1 VLELYFV
8 FYFLPKKMTRLARER
23 GRSAVRW
30 SLLAIVT
37 WFGVEFAVIF
47 GIGLAYGAAAIYF
60 DWPEELPGSL
70 AVVAYLGG
78 LGSAILSSVILGRLL
93 SGRPR
98 REFEPE
104 PPPPPQF
111 SS

>member
-1 VLELYFV
+1 
-8 FYFLPKKMTRLARER
+8 MSRLARER

-37 WFGVEFAVIF
+37 WFGVEAAVIF
-47 GIGLAYGAAAIYF
+47 GIALAYGAAAIYF
-60 DWPEELPGSL
+60 DWPEEPPGSL
-70 AVVAYLGG
+70 AVIAYLGG
-78 LGSAILSSVILGRLL
+78 LGSAILSSIVLGRLL
-93 SGRPR
+93 SAKPR
-98 REFEPE
+98 REIGPE